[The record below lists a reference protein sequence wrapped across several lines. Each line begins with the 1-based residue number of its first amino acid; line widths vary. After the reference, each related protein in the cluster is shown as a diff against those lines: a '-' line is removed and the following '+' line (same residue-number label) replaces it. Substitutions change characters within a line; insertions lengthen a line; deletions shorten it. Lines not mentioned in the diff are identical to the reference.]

1 MSEVHVRSARVLDP
15 GYLADLGARSF
26 DDLRSMHAECTELE
40 TEVSY
45 VRRLTQARIDIL
57 EAEVARRA
65 DGGSMDDLIR
75 ALPQI
80 LADTGPRGNP
90 ASSRLPL
97 QMAPERESEWAPELE
112 QFDGV
117 LTNLPTL
124 TDAALGDAI
133 DGLRRLEREVSDERR
148 ELHGVID
155 RIDLELAQQRR

>member
-1 MSEVHVRSARVLDP
+1 
-15 GYLADLGARSF
+15 
-26 DDLRSMHAECTELE
+26 MHSECTELE

-45 VRRLTQARIDIL
+45 VRRLTQAQIDIL

-65 DGGSMDDLIR
+65 DGGSLEDLIR

-97 QMAPERESEWAPELE
+97 QMVPERDSEWAPELE

-117 LTNLPTL
+117 LANLPTL
-124 TDAALGDAI
+124 TDPALREAI
-133 DGLRRLEREVSDERR
+133 HGLRQLERQVSDERR
-148 ELHGVID
+148 ELHAVLD
-155 RIDLELAQQRR
+155 RIDLQLAEQRR